1 MYKWWWNEIPE
12 ESVQRAIQS
21 FQDLQFTSGPRVRE
35 VEKELADTLRLPD
48 VVLVNSGTSALTA
61 GLISL
66 GVGPGRNVI
75 VPALTWIATAQAAQN
90 LGAEVRVVDVEP
102 KGYGMD
108 PDSLEKAIDEK
119 TAAVIFVLFNGR
131 PGELSRVK
139 DICNSASIPIIE
151 DRCKGMGTTLLSS
164 VEFGATV
171 YAALSLGMISH
182 VSIGYGGALACGSIE
197 DGEKIRKIRD
207 HGMVRETESYSS
219 RGTNLKISD
228 YVAALASPQLRT
240 LRSRVNLHSQ
250 AEKTYAEKLSDSQL
264 VRVQTVS
271 TFLGAAGTYVE
282 LLAAN
287 RRMSDELTLLLAKH
301 GVEVR
306 AYHPSISRA
315 KYLGDYSCPIAE
327 GFDGRLLALPSGNK
341 ITPTEASLVSE
352 IVRKCLSSLG
362 DNK

>member
-1 MYKWWWNEIPE
+1 M
-12 ESVQRAIQS
+12 
-21 FQDLQFTSGPRVRE
+21 
-35 VEKELADTLRLPD
+35 EKELAHTLDLPD

-66 GVGPGRNVI
+66 GVGPGKNVI

-108 PDSLEKAIDEK
+108 PTALQRAIDDN

-139 DICNSASIPIIE
+139 EICNTAGIPLVE
-151 DRCKGMGTTLLSS
+151 DRCKGIGTTLLSS
-164 VEFGATV
+164 VEFGVTV

-182 VSIGYGGALACGSIE
+182 VSIGYGGALACGSFE
-197 DGEKIRKIRD
+197 DGEKIRRIRD
-207 HGMVRETESYSS
+207 HGMIRETESYSS

-228 YVAALASPQLRT
+228 YVAALASPQLET
-240 LRSRVNLHSQ
+240 LRGRVDLHSQ
-250 AEKTYAEKLSDSQL
+250 AEKTYQENLRESRL
-264 VRVQTVS
+264 VCVQAVS
-271 TFLGAAGTYVE
+271 TFDGAAGTYVE
-282 LLAAN
+282 LLTIN
-287 RRMSDELTLLLAKH
+287 RQVADELTFLLAEH

-341 ITPTEASLVSE
+341 ITPRDAKLVAG
-352 IVRKCLSSLG
+352 IVRKCLYFL
-362 DNK
+362 DDHR